1 MDNQSSN
8 GTPNFEEEDWSF
20 ADKLD
25 LTKTFR
31 DSGMLITH
39 TESALV
45 PPSEWGPSA
54 IEANILRLFFEIR
67 PASDSHKETSL
78 EVAKR
83 LGIRSYLVFQIVK
96 KALLRK
102 EAKKQ
107 RRDYADKIYGEKIP
121 LAKSIVGKSLTKL
134 DNFLTAYTPTN
145 IEDAKGLAKIATDVT
160 TLLRL
165 ELGQAT
171 QQVEIMHKTQRDVNV
186 ILHELKDNDPF
197 VDYPDTIEGELVKDP
212 RPEDPKPSE

>member
-1 MDNQSSN
+1 MGDQDESKN
-8 GTPNFEEEDWSF
+8 PNSEEDWSF
-20 ADKLD
+20 AEGLD
-25 LTKTFR
+25 VTKSFR
-31 DSGMLITH
+31 EAGMLISH
-39 TESALV
+39 KSES
-45 PPSEWGPSA
+45 SEWAPNKVEETV
-54 IEANILRLFFEIR
+54 IRLFFEIR
-67 PASDSHKETSL
+67 PASDSHKETAL
-78 EVAKR
+78 EVSRR
-83 LGIRSYLVFQIVK
+83 LGLTYHKVFQIIK
-96 KALLRK
+96 RSLLRK

-107 RRDYADKIYGEKIP
+107 RRDYADKIYEEKIP

-134 DNFLTAYTPTN
+134 DNFLTTYTPSN

-197 VDYPDTIEGELVKDP
+197 VDYPDIVEGEIVAESGQ
-212 RPEDPKPSE
+212 EDTKPSE